1 MKEQLKEI
9 QVTFSQRLREVNEMQ
24 ALENLR
30 VEYLGKTG
38 VLKEILRGMGKLP
51 KEERPV
57 MGAHANEVRDA
68 LEEAIESKR
77 QELKDRQL
85 DAKIA
90 KEWIDITLPGKKIQ
104 MGHPHPST
112 LTTRQIID
120 VFHSMGFVLEDG
132 PEIDTVANNFD
143 ALNSPPDHP
152 SRDLSD
158 TFYFDEVNLLRTH
171 TSPVQVRTM
180 MKQKPP
186 IRMISIGRCFRND
199 ALDATHSPMFTQC
212 EGLVV
217 DEGITMGDLKGTLE
231 QFVKLLFGAD
241 TKSVFRPHNFPFTE
255 PSAEVDITCFKCKGA
270 GCRFCSGSGAI
281 EILGCGMVHP
291 QVLEYCG
298 IDSERYTGFAFGMG
312 IERVTMLRYEIDDI
326 RYLFENDQRFSRQFR
341 R

>member
-9 QVTFSQRLREVNEMQ
+9 QATFVQKLQHVADAQE
-24 ALENLR
+24 LEQLR

-57 MGAHANEVRDA
+57 MGALANEVRDA
-68 LEEAIESKR
+68 LEESIEGKR
-77 QELKDRQL
+77 QELKDRKLEEQ
-85 DAKIA
+85 IGR
-90 KEWIDITLPGKKIQ
+90 EWIDITLPGKRPTL
-104 MGHPHPST
+104 GHPHPNS
-112 LTTRQIID
+112 LTTREIID

-152 SRDLSD
+152 SRDFSD
-158 TFYFDEVNLLRTH
+158 TFYFDETNLLRTH

-180 MKQKPP
+180 MKQAPP
-186 IRMISIGRCFRND
+186 IRMITIGRCFRND

-231 QFVKLLFGAD
+231 QMVQLLFGPE
-241 TKSVFRPHNFPFTE
+241 TQSVFRPHNFPFTE

-270 GCRFCSGSGAI
+270 GCRFCSGTGAI

-291 QVLEYCG
+291 DVLEYCG
-298 IDSERYTGFAFGMG
+298 IDSEKYTGFAFGMG
-312 IERVTMLRYEIDDI
+312 IERVTLLKYEIDDI
-326 RYLFENDQRFSRQFR
+326 RYLFENDQRFTRQFR